1 MKGAFITLILFIPLF
16 ICHSQTG
23 DISLDKSTLG
33 EGKIVR
39 RDVFDGNSLWGY
51 INGGADIYLEY
62 GFKSLLLH
70 EIQYKGSVIRFDL
83 YRMSDPKAAYGIFS
97 VYTYSCDDLIGPG
110 SINCL
115 TKWQI
120 QSAKNEYYLSVILP
134 TGSREEQE
142 YAKGIAR
149 ELMSS
154 VEKKEFDPGY
164 PFAEGKFN
172 TIKARIKYA
181 RGRLGI
187 DNGID
192 FDSSLPGAS
201 VFKELWQLTEI
212 EGIED
217 ATVTVLT
224 FAEADACKE
233 FSENQRVMDSENKS
247 ISVFHDGLSLLLI
260 EGNSNKEA
268 LSEIHEWFTGLKQ

>member
-1 MKGAFITLILFIPLF
+1 MKGAFIAVILFVPF
-16 ICHSQTG
+16 FFCHSQTH

-33 EGKIVR
+33 KGIIVR

-97 VYTYSCDDLIGPG
+97 VYTYSCDNTDGPG
-110 SINCL
+110 LYNCL

-120 QSAKNEYYLSVILP
+120 QAVKSTCYLSVILP
-134 TGSREEQE
+134 TGSNEEQE
-142 YAKGIAR
+142 YAKGIAK
-149 ELMSS
+149 ELMAS
-154 VEKKEFDPGY
+154 VEGDKFDPGY

-172 TIKARIKYA
+172 TVKAKIKYA

-201 VFKELWQLTEI
+201 GFRELWQLTEI

-224 FAEADACKE
+224 FAEAEACNE
-233 FSENQRVMDSENKS
+233 FTVVQKSEAGEDKI
-247 ISVFHDGLSLLLI
+247 ISVFPDGLTLLMI

-268 LSEIHEWFTGLKQ
+268 VSEIQKWFTGLNQ